1 MRKTKPM
8 SIGELWGDF
17 VASNPAVSKK
27 LAETKAVE
35 LWPAIVGPAVAS
47 RTVSVSV
54 DKGVL
59 TAVMYSAAAR
69 SELFMQREALK
80 NALNKA
86 IGTNAIRVVIVK

>member
-8 SIGELWGDF
+8 SIGELWSDF
-17 VASNPAVSKK
+17 VASNPVVGSK
-27 LAETKAVE
+27 LAQAKAVE
-35 LWPAIVGPAVAS
+35 LWPVVVGPEITS

-59 TAVMYSAAAR
+59 TAVMSSSAAR
-69 SELFMQREALK
+69 SELFMRREALK

-86 IGTNAIRVVIVK
+86 VGSNAIRVVLIK